1 MKSKIESA
9 FEKIVGGLPTTVKV
23 TFERINLS
31 QLRLQ
36 QNDTSISI
44 VSKDRQTNKI
54 LLNYYK
60 YPAGMLFWESNIP
73 PNDWKSSIT
82 RLETA
87 PIVARTD
94 KRETLRTVSDLHRT
108 QSMYVDATRQI
119 QNIFAMHMTN
129 I

>member
-1 MKSKIESA
+1 MSKIGSA
-9 FEKIVGGLPTTVKV
+9 FEKIISGLPTTAKV

-60 YPAGMLFWESNIP
+60 YPAGMLFLG
-73 PNDWKSSIT
+73 K
-82 RLETA
+82 
-87 PIVARTD
+87 
-94 KRETLRTVSDLHRT
+94 
-108 QSMYVDATRQI
+108 
-119 QNIFAMHMTN
+119 
-129 I
+129 